1 MQTFFEPLM
10 KLLKLEKI
18 ETDNLVF
25 RLHYKVPW
33 YIYTIQYNP
42 SIYNLQ
48 ITFPIFILFSA
59 MLTAKQYFG
68 DPIDCFVSGVPA
80 GIVNT
85 YCWTHGTYTV
95 TSLEHITVRRYQWL
109 DISIYLSMFT
119 QRRPPTQEEMEHMAF
134 YDHPGY
140 IHPGIRCVDIYRY
153 TFYDSSS
160 RIKSDSL
167 SIDILILD
175 V

>member
-25 RLHYKVPW
+25 RLHYKVPS

-95 TSLEHITVRRYQWL
+95 TSLEHITVRRYTGC
-109 DISIYLSMFT
+109 SYKLSK
-119 QRRPPTQEEMEHMAF
+119 RN
-134 YDHPGY
+134 
-140 IHPGIRCVDIYRY
+140 
-153 TFYDSSS
+153 
-160 RIKSDSL
+160 
-167 SIDILILD
+167 
-175 V
+175 

>member
-25 RLHYKVPW
+25 RLHYKVPS

-95 TSLEHITVRRYQWL
+95 TSLEHITVRRYQCI
-109 DISIYLSMFT
+109 DITNHIIYVYTEAAPDPGGDGAHGVL
-119 QRRPPTQEEMEHMAF
+119 RPPGL
-134 YDHPGY
+134 HPPR
-140 IHPGIRCVDIYRY
+140 HQVRRY
-153 TFYDSSS
+153 
-160 RIKSDSL
+160 L
-167 SIDILILD
+167 
-175 V
+175 